1 MKNHRTR
8 ETVVRY
14 MALIVFFL
22 LIGVSGFSDPPKNG
36 HDGKENNIVQAEK
49 GINVVRSGVFN
60 GFTMDKVYID
70 SIGLKLAEDIAYY
83 SEEGDKISRNI
94 FRNSCLI
101 KFVLNAQREVVI
113 IQMNE
118 PSLKKSW

>member
-1 MKNHRTR
+1 
-8 ETVVRY
+8 VG
-14 MALIVFFL
+14 LIVFFL
-22 LIGVSGFSDPPKNG
+22 LISVNGFSDPPKNKQ
-36 HDGKENNIVQAEK
+36 DGKENNAVQVEK

-70 SIGLKLAEDIAYY
+70 SIGLKLAKDIAYY
-83 SEEGDKISRNI
+83 SEKGDKISRNI